1 MIEKHIHFIGI
12 GGVGMVG
19 LALIMHEKGYSISG
33 SDMRSSKNI
42 DLLLSKNN
50 QEPRR
55 LLEHSDR
62 SAKQIIIR
70 NMNRKKIIATRCKHR
85 GTKPTGDIKVVIG
98 HSKDNISSEKNQLI
112 VRSSAIKD
120 DNIEFK
126 QAQKLNL
133 RSIRRGEMLAE
144 IATEYK
150 KSIAITGTHG
160 KTSVTALLVHILKES
175 GTNPGYMIG
184 GKIIDW
190 DRSAAAGDG
199 SIFITESDESDGT
212 QVHLKSDILVITNIE
227 DDHSWSVGGA
237 KKLFSNF
244 ATIARNAKEV
254 IYNHSSMI
262 EDIISFHNNK
272 NKIIFNPEVF
282 KDKSDWGYFQKE
294 NANIAVECA
303 VKLGIDR
310 EKAICDVRKF
320 PGVERRMST
329 RFSNDQVK
337 IIEDYAHHPTE
348 VAAAIDTFRER
359 FPDYNLKV
367 VFQPHR
373 YARLEKYLDK
383 FAFELKKADQIYII
397 PVFAAWSET
406 GSVNS
411 ADLAELIGEK
421 ARNIIGSFDELAMQ
435 ISKSNQKREIIA
447 ILGAG
452 DIDQIINPLII
463 KLQQQKSKVCK
474 KSLKD

>member
-33 SDMRSSKNI
+33 SDMTSSKNV
-42 DLLLSKNN
+42 DLLLSKN
-50 QEPRR
+50 
-55 LLEHSDR
+55 
-62 SAKQIIIR
+62 
-70 NMNRKKIIATRCKHR
+70 
-85 GTKPTGDIKVVIG
+85 IKVVIG
-98 HSKDNISSEKNQLI
+98 HSEENISSQKDQLI

-120 DNIEFK
+120 NNIEFR
-126 QAQKLNL
+126 QAQKLKL

-150 KSIAITGTHG
+150 RSIAITGTHG

-175 GTNPGYMIG
+175 NMNPGYMIG
-184 GKIIDW
+184 GRILGW
-190 DRSAAAGDG
+190 ENSAAAGDG

-212 QVHLKSDILVITNIE
+212 QVHLKSDILLITNIE
-227 DDHSWSVGGA
+227 DDHSWSVGGDE
-237 KKLFSNF
+237 KLFSNF
-244 ATIARNAKEV
+244 ATIARNAQEI

-262 EDIISFHNNK
+262 EDIISFHSNR
-272 NKIIFNPEVF
+272 NKIIFSPEIF
-282 KDKSDWGYFQKE
+282 KDKSDWGHFQKE

-310 EKAICDVRKF
+310 NAAMCALRKF
-320 PGVERRMST
+320 PGVERRMAT
-329 RFSNDQVK
+329 RFSNDQVQ

-348 VAAAIDTFRER
+348 VAAAINTFRER
-359 FPDYNLKV
+359 FPDYNLKI

-373 YARLEKYLDK
+373 YARLEKYLQQ
-383 FAFELKKADQIYII
+383 FALELKKADEIYII

-411 ADLAELIGEK
+411 ADLAKLIGEK
-421 ARNIIGSFDELAMQ
+421 ATNISGSYDELAMVV
-435 ISKSNQKREIIA
+435 SKSNQKREIIA

-452 DIDQIINPLII
+452 DIDQIITPLI
-463 KLQQQKSKVCK
+463 KYLK
-474 KSLKD
+474 KNLKD